1 MGGAQ
6 SNREGPETVKTVVGK
21 RAGATVSEWA
31 RSDTEGSGRTRLGGE
46 AVGNTVPNGNGG
58 LMVGIVV
65 VVAVVLA
72 ALAVIYL
79 ISRPRTH

>member
-1 MGGAQ
+1 M
-6 SNREGPETVKTVVGK
+6 
-21 RAGATVSEWA
+21 
-31 RSDTEGSGRTRLGGE
+31 GGE